1 MGKEGRTEPLK
12 GGDEYDSLTKA
23 RRYHHYFAG
32 TLKRI
37 KRQYNKRVRQSGKK
51 QIKREEQSG

>member
-1 MGKEGRTEPLK
+1 MKEGRKDPLK
-12 GGDEYDSLTKA
+12 GGDEYDALTGA
-23 RRYHHYFAG
+23 RRYYHFCAG

-51 QIKREEQSG
+51 EIKGEIQE

>member
-1 MGKEGRTEPLK
+1 MIKRIPMK
-12 GGDEYDSLTKA
+12 GGDEYDALTGA
-23 RRYHHYFAG
+23 RRYYHYCAG

-51 QIKREEQSG
+51 QIIGEIQE

>member
-1 MGKEGRTEPLK
+1 MKEGRVEPLK
-12 GGDEYDSLTKA
+12 GGDECDALNGA
-23 RRYHHYFAG
+23 RKYYHYCAG

-51 QIKREEQSG
+51 EIKQEI

>member
-1 MGKEGRTEPLK
+1 MKEGRIEPLK
-12 GGDEYDSLTKA
+12 GGDEYDGLTRA
-23 RRYHHYFAG
+23 RRYYHYCAG

-51 QIKREEQSG
+51 EIIGEIQE

>member
-1 MGKEGRTEPLK
+1 MKEGRVEPLK
-12 GGDEYDSLTKA
+12 GGDEYDALTRA
-23 RRYHHYFAG
+23 RKVHHYFAG

-51 QIKREEQSG
+51 EVRSETQ

>member
-1 MGKEGRTEPLK
+1 MKEGRVEPLK
-12 GGDEYDSLTKA
+12 GGDEYDALTRA
-23 RRYHHYFAG
+23 RKVHHYFAV

-51 QIKREEQSG
+51 EVRSETQ

>member
-1 MGKEGRTEPLK
+1 MKEGRVEPLK
-12 GGDEYDSLTKA
+12 GGDEYDALTRA
-23 RRYHHYFAG
+23 RKVHHYFAG

-51 QIKREEQSG
+51 QIIGEIQE

>member
-1 MGKEGRTEPLK
+1 MKQGRIEPLK
-12 GGDEYDSLTKA
+12 GGDEYEALTGA
-23 RRYHHYFAG
+23 RRYYHYFAG

-51 QIKREEQSG
+51 QIIGEIQE

>member
-1 MGKEGRTEPLK
+1 MKEGRTEPIK
-12 GGDEYDSLTKA
+12 GGDEYDALTHA
-23 RRYHHYFAG
+23 RKYYHFCAG

-51 QIKREEQSG
+51 EIKGEIQE